1 MRWGVTAALLTFA
14 LSKLDTGQVLQVTNL
29 RGGELLF
36 VAAFL
41 LLVTVL
47 LNTVRWLVV
56 ARILAL
62 RLPWLRAFEWVLI
75 GHFFNQILPSSV
87 GGDVI
92 RGFRAGRGT
101 GDLPASII
109 SIALDRFLGL
119 FALLVLIAI
128 GQLQM
133 VRFEDSRL
141 YEGALV
147 AVGVGFCALIA
158 SFMLDKIV
166 GRHSTLR
173 IHRAAHR
180 FSQGARL
187 LIARP
192 SLSIP
197 ALLLS
202 FVMQGINLSLIALIA
217 NQLGASVSLSDALLV
232 IPTILLVGSMPV
244 SIAGWGVRE
253 TGLAVGFTMIG
264 QSASIAV
271 ATSIIIGLANLLS
284 ALPGAGIWALSQPAG
299 AAGGL
304 GRLTESA

>member
-133 VRFEDSRL
+133 VQFE
-141 YEGALV
+141 
-147 AVGVGFCALIA
+147 
-158 SFMLDKIV
+158 
-166 GRHSTLR
+166 T
-173 IHRAAHR
+173 RAYTR
-180 FSQGARL
+180 
-187 LIARP
+187 
-192 SLSIP
+192 
-197 ALLLS
+197 
-202 FVMQGINLSLIALIA
+202 
-217 NQLGASVSLSDALLV
+217 
-232 IPTILLVGSMPV
+232 
-244 SIAGWGVRE
+244 
-253 TGLAVGFTMIG
+253 
-264 QSASIAV
+264 
-271 ATSIIIGLANLLS
+271 
-284 ALPGAGIWALSQPAG
+284 
-299 AAGGL
+299 
-304 GRLTESA
+304 GRL

>member
-133 VRFEDSRL
+133 VRFEDLRL

-304 GRLTESA
+304 GRLTELA